1 MNKNEFLFRFHLKQH
16 ENSCHNYQHNAPL
29 KSAAV
34 LIALFENKK
43 NTQIT
48 NVNGSNKNEFF
59 SSDLQVLLT
68 RRASHLKH
76 HPSQISFP
84 GGKVELTDKNL
95 VHTALREAQEE
106 IGLDPDT
113 VSVIGQLANY
123 EIISGYQ
130 VTPIVAIIDKQQ
142 TYKKDENEVDEIFH
156 VPLKHFLQEEN
167 HQCIDTFYSGRHHK
181 VHFYPYK
188 HYNIWGATAAM
199 MKDLVNRIK

>member
-1 MNKNEFLFRFHLKQH
+1 MNKTEFLFRFNLKQRH
-16 ENSCHNYQHNAPL
+16 DSCHTYQHHAPL

-34 LIALFENKK
+34 LIAL
-43 NTQIT
+43 
-48 NVNGSNKNEFF
+48 VDHSNKDNID
-59 SSDLQVLLT
+59 DLQVLLT
-68 RRASHLKH
+68 KRASHLKH

-84 GGKVELTDKNL
+84 GGKAELTDPDL

-106 IGLDPDT
+106 IGLNPESVT
-113 VSVIGQLANY
+113 VIGQLSSY

-130 VTPIVAIIDKQQ
+130 VTPIVAFIDSIQ
-142 TYKKDENEVDEIFH
+142 TYQKDDNEVDEIFH
-156 VPLKHFLQEEN
+156 VPLKHFLQDEN
-167 HQCIDTFYSGRHHK
+167 HHCIDSYRNGRHHN